1 VIGLDGVSAQA
12 LSDTIGAIYDCALD
26 PQQWPATCG
35 KIAAL
40 CESSAGGI
48 CVHDMRHVQ
57 NDQLF
62 VFGYEPEFLEKL
74 GEHYAQSPMAA
85 SDVVADIGEVSAL
98 SMERDELVESRFFRD
113 VLEPFGLQDIMWFPA
128 LRTGG
133 RMASM
138 HASRRDKAPLYQQR
152 EISLFKLLS
161 PHVCRVLAISDA
173 LDIRAVRS
181 ETLERT
187 LDGLVAGVFLT
198 APPSARSEP
207 AIPFASSTTGF
218 WPPTPRHAR
227 RWRRPLPRRRATTS
241 RRANIPWRSRTSAAA
256 RAVWR
261 RSCRSTAVSAAT
273 SSRRMRHRS
282 LCSRGILFRR
292 R

>member
-113 VLEPFGLQDIMWFPA
+113 VLEPF
-128 LRTGG
+128 
-133 RMASM
+133 
-138 HASRRDKAPLYQQR
+138 
-152 EISLFKLLS
+152 
-161 PHVCRVLAISDA
+161 
-173 LDIRAVRS
+173 
-181 ETLERT
+181 
-187 LDGLVAGVFLT
+187 
-198 APPSARSEP
+198 ARSACSSCCLRMSAACSP
-207 AIPFASSTTGF
+207 SPMRSISGRCGRRRWKGRWMGLSQAFSSRHAMVASST
-218 WPPTPRHAR
+218 
-227 RWRRPLPRRRATTS
+227 
-241 RRANIPWRSRTSAAA
+241 
-256 RAVWR
+256 
-261 RSCRSTAVSAAT
+261 
-273 SSRRMRHRS
+273 
-282 LCSRGILFRR
+282 
-292 R
+292 